1 MAIEQLKSELRNKTE
16 KISEYKNL
24 NKTLSVDLETTKRER
39 EWDNR
44 EKEVLREYFIF
55 NNKQRYRKEIESM
68 KKELNDTKQ
77 LHSSLEQDVIRQHD
91 VFIYFSN
98 KINLFIYIGC

>member
-55 NNKQRYRKEIESM
+55 NNK
-68 KKELNDTKQ
+68 
-77 LHSSLEQDVIRQHD
+77 
-91 VFIYFSN
+91 
-98 KINLFIYIGC
+98 